1 MGDNKEYKKV
11 LKKLKKISKKVN
23 RIDNNVYGNKK
34 TETLITRDHQV
45 YDEVL
50 ENVVL
55 EYIDMLLESN
65 NVSEDIRIDYDMH
78 NISIRG
84 EGSISVP
91 NSKYSSSMTK
101 ARDYYFTINI
111 NTCREENDRLNEF
124 YIECG
129 NIGYLSST
137 YKKITEDHINKLQ
150 DLSRSLKR
158 EKILKG
164 FNDVYNISGLA
175 RERSL
180 KQMDI

>member
-111 NTCREENDRLNEF
+111 NL
-124 YIECG
+124 
-129 NIGYLSST
+129 
-137 YKKITEDHINKLQ
+137 KIFD
-150 DLSRSLKR
+150 
-158 EKILKG
+158 
-164 FNDVYNISGLA
+164 
-175 RERSL
+175 
-180 KQMDI
+180 